1 MNTAVQ
7 RERLIESLLQLR
19 LAERTFPGS
28 AEIAA
33 VRADLEEMIG
43 PTVTRASTARL
54 LGVSQT
60 ALERWI
66 ASGDVPILIT
76 PSGRRETPLRALIEL
91 IEAVRERR
99 TTYPTDRHPL
109 AAVLHTRRAEAERLN
124 TSKLINA
131 IDRNTNHRNAVSQR
145 NGASEDGHYAAAQRA
160 LAYHRAVA
168 QCLDAQTVRDARSRL
183 QRWRSQERIDPFY
196 ARAWEEILAMTPA
209 QIAQAI
215 GADTS
220 RMRDLRQSSPFAGA
234 LSEPARRRVLA
245 TVHQTSA

>member
-1 MNTAVQ
+1 
-7 RERLIESLLQLR
+7 LIESLLQLR